1 MNARLLALPL
11 ALCLSAAASVS
22 RADTSSGVVK
32 FVEYIESSGTQF
44 IDTGWTP
51 TNRNVRI
58 EATYQYVA
66 LPETGKRT
74 YVFGSCL
81 WTVANTRLQ
90 YAVGSPGKCAIGFGS
105 QFKETTFDS
114 YETNLIHKVV
124 CSNGVFSLDGTTSGE
139 WDLSSGMIDKTSK
152 SHAVFLFAFN
162 STQTGDVCPGDHS
175 SIRLYSCR
183 IWENGCLVRD
193 FRPVLKDGTACLYD
207 AVCGTFHFNGGS
219 GAFAAG
225 GELPTTYRKALWIE
239 SDRTAYVDTE
249 YKPGAGTEFEM
260 KFAFT
265 RTLSSRT
272 YVFGEY
278 GASAQGRFMFA
289 YGPASTGCFLG
300 YGANYDGAV
309 AGVPYNEDIHV
320 ARYVPGEGFSFD
332 GAAVVASKSMTTWSG
347 TAANLYLGAN
357 NPNGGGI
364 DSNQL
369 SPIRIYYCKIWE
381 NGVLVRNLVPK
392 QRANDGRNGLYDE
405 VNGGFYG
412 FIGTGTTA
420 LVPPM
425 ATVIVVK

>member
-1 MNARLLALPL
+1 
-11 ALCLSAAASVS
+11 
-22 RADTSSGVVK
+22 
-32 FVEYIESSGTQF
+32 
-44 IDTGWTP
+44 
-51 TNRNVRI
+51 
-58 EATYQYVA
+58 
-66 LPETGKRT
+66 
-74 YVFGSCL
+74 
-81 WTVANTRLQ
+81 
-90 YAVGSPGKCAIGFGS
+90 
-105 QFKETTFDS
+105 
-114 YETNLIHKVV
+114 
-124 CSNGVFSLDGTTSGE
+124 
-139 WDLSSGMIDKTSK
+139 MIDKTSK

-249 YKPGAGTEFEM
+249 YKPSAGTEFEM

-309 AGVPYNEDIHV
+309 AGVPYNDDVHV
-320 ARYVPGEGFSFD
+320 ARYLPGEGISLD
-332 GAAVVASKSMTTWSG
+332 GTAVVASKSMTTWSG

-405 VNGGFYG
+405 VNGEFYG

-425 ATVIVVK
+425 ATVIVVR